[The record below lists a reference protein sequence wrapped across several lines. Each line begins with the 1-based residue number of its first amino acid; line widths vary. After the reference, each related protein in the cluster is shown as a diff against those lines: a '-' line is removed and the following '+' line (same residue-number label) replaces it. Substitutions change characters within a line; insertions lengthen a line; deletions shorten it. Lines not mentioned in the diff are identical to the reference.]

1 MGKIDLHIHTT
12 ASDGTLS
19 PKEVVDLAIETGL
32 SAIAITDHDTV
43 AGVEE
48 AIEYAKD
55 KPIKVIP
62 GVEISTNLGRQ
73 EVHML
78 GYNIDYKSPIILK
91 TLEILALIRDIRT
104 ERMVKLLQ
112 ADNVDIS
119 MEQLKE
125 MFPNA
130 KSLNRANMA
139 IYLVEKGIAQ
149 DKYEA
154 FEKYLDGD
162 TKYYVK
168 KNRITAEDAVNVIL
182 DSYGIPVMAHP
193 VLYPLDV
200 AAYTKLFKRAKEIG
214 VQGVEAI
221 YSNNRPGDREFFSN
235 LAEQNGLFITA
246 GSDFHGAVKPLI
258 QLGKGFIDDSHEK
271 FEANESILE
280 NLKLS

>member
-1 MGKIDLHIHTT
+1 MIDLHIHTT

-32 SAIAITDHDTV
+32 STIAITDHDTV

-78 GYNIDYKSPIILK
+78 GYNVDYKSPVLLK

-104 ERMVKLLQ
+104 ERMVNLLQ
-112 ADNVDIS
+112 ADGVDIS

-125 MFPNA
+125 MFPDA
-130 KSLNRANMA
+130 KSINRANMA
-139 IYLVEKGIAQ
+139 IYLFEKGIAK

-154 FEKYLDGD
+154 FEKYLDSD
-162 TKYYVK
+162 TKYYVR

-193 VLYPLDV
+193 VIYPLDV
-200 AAYTKLFKRAKEIG
+200 DAYAKLFKRAKEMG
-214 VQGVEAI
+214 VMGVEAI

-235 LAEQNGLFITA
+235 LAHTNGMFITA
-246 GSDFHGAVKPLI
+246 GSDFHGSVKPNI
-258 QLGKGFIDDSHEK
+258 KLGKGFEDDNHEA
-271 FEANESILE
+271 FVADDSILE
-280 NLKLS
+280 NLLK

>member
-19 PKEVVDLAIETGL
+19 PSQVVDLAIETGL

-62 GVEISTNLGRQ
+62 GVEISTNLGKQ

-78 GYNIDYKSPIILK
+78 GYNVDYKSPVLLK

-104 ERMVKLLQ
+104 QRMVKLLQ
-112 ADNVDIS
+112 DDGIDIS

-125 MFPNA
+125 MFPDA
-130 KSLNRANMA
+130 KSINRANMA
-139 IYLVEKGIAQ
+139 IYLFEKKIAK
-149 DKYEA
+149 DRPEA
-154 FEKYLDGD
+154 FEKYLDAD
-162 TKYYVK
+162 TKYYVR

-200 AAYTKLFKRAKEIG
+200 AAYSKIFKRAKEMG
-214 VQGVEAI
+214 VKGVEAI
-221 YSNNRPGDREFFSN
+221 YSNNRPGDREFFTN
-235 LAEQNGLFITA
+235 LATQNGLFITA

-258 QLGKGFIDDSHEK
+258 QLGKGFSDDTHEK
-271 FEANESILE
+271 FEADESILE
-280 NLKLS
+280 NLMM